1 MLYNNTIQIKRDVL
15 YRTAKVLLSGNLDD
29 LNRIPLEAAP
39 RGKENIRC
47 CIHKDRA
54 ILKYRI
60 MAALG
65 YAIEDETDE
74 LRSLSS
80 YGENIPDLISPDLTV
95 INDACSSCSLGGYY
109 ISDFCVGCVARS
121 CSKICPKGAITI
133 VNGKSI
139 IDNKKCI
146 NCGKC
151 ETVCPFNA
159 VVKISVP
166 CVSSCPV
173 NALEKNEEGI
183 AVIDKDKCI
192 SCGKCIKSC
201 PFGAITDKSQLPVV
215 IKKLKSHKVNALI
228 APSIVGQFPGEIS
241 QIIEVIK
248 DLGYSDVIHVGNFA
262 AEVARKEAKEFLERE
277 DVMTSSC
284 CPAFTL
290 CVEKHAPVMKPY
302 ISDTASPMIL
312 CGSNLKKKD
321 PECIN
326 VFIGPCFAKKV
337 EASKSGEIDYV
348 LTYEELGAHIMALG
362 KEVLAYKESNV
373 DIKKSG
379 YGFAKSGGVAQGV
392 VNKLR
397 DEGVWITPD
406 TQNGIDS
413 KVVKKFK
420 VFNKLDKTYDFLEVM
435 ACEGGCISGPGTIVP
450 QKVSSNK
457 LNSLIK

>member
-1 MLYNNTIQIKRDVL
+1 MLYNNTIQIKRDIL
-15 YRTAKVLLSGNLDD
+15 YRTVKVLLSEDIKDLD
-29 LNRIPLEAAP
+29 RIPLEAAP

-54 ILKYRI
+54 ILKYRT

-65 YAIEDETDE
+65 FAIEDETDE
-74 LRSLSS
+74 LKSLSS
-80 YGENIPDLISPDLTV
+80 YGNEISESINPDLTV

-109 ISDFCVGCVARS
+109 ISDFCVGCVARP
-121 CSKICPKGAITI
+121 CSKICPKDAITI

-151 ETVCPFNA
+151 ESICPYNA
-159 VVKISVP
+159 VIKISVP
-166 CVSSCPV
+166 CVSACPV
-173 NALEKNEEGI
+173 NALEKNEQGI

-192 SCGKCIKSC
+192 SCGRCIKSC
-201 PFGAITDKSQLPVV
+201 PFGAITDKSQLPIVV
-215 IKKLKSHKVNALI
+215 KKLKIHRINALI
-228 APSIVGQFPGEIS
+228 APSIVGQFPGDIS
-241 QIIEVIK
+241 QLIELIK

-284 CPAFTL
+284 CPAYTL
-290 CVEKHAPVMKPY
+290 CVEKHVPVMKPY
-302 ISDTASPMIL
+302 LSDTPSPMIL
-312 CGSNLKKKD
+312 CGSELKKED

-337 EASKSGEIDYV
+337 EAAKSDVIDYV

-362 KEVLAYKESNV
+362 KEVLAFKKSHI

-379 YGFAKSGGVAQGV
+379 YGFAQSGGVAQGV
-392 VNKLR
+392 VNELR
-397 DEGVWITPD
+397 DEGVWITPE
-406 TQNGIDS
+406 TLNGLDS
-413 KVVKKFK
+413 KVVKKLK
-420 VFNKLDKTYDFLEVM
+420 VFNKLNKPYDFLEVM
-435 ACEGGCISGPGTIVP
+435 ACEGGCLNGPGVIVP
-450 QKVSSNK
+450 QRVSSSK